1 MLKVNFLHEKPTRCF
16 LYAKFG
22 RIICAAIKIS
32 GELLPFLKRET
43 EKMETINFAKVLSR
57 QIILCAVLLSTA
69 AAPASAVPTAA
80 PADDKFDPIPVYSI
94 YPPIKRHGSADE
106 ALTSGHVINGHY
118 AMAAPAGKTWRIAFL
133 FPHMKDPYWVGCSY
147 GVISEAKRLGVAVD
161 IFPADGY
168 SDLIGQL
175 RKMDE
180 AIAAKYDAIVISPI
194 SQTANNSSIA
204 KAKSLGIP
212 VFELANDSTSDD
224 LTIKVTTSLKG
235 MGIEATRWMI
245 RDAQRRG
252 LKSINI
258 ALLPGPYDAGWVK
271 GEVEGTLETAYK
283 AAIKV
288 NIVNIKYGDS
298 DRIEQSQL
306 AAQLLAEHGQ
316 ELDYVLGCTGCAP
329 AAILPIKEAGLNGK
343 IRIVSYDLTREIAD
357 FIRKGE
363 IFASADTKG
372 VSQARVTLNAAVNFL
387 EERTRKLPHTI
398 LIELGLVDQNSYAA
412 YPFNTSIAP
421 EGYMPVL
428 SYAPGEGK

>member
-1 MLKVNFLHEKPTRCF
+1 MKTISLVKVF
-16 LYAKFG
+16 
-22 RIICAAIKIS
+22 
-32 GELLPFLKRET
+32 
-43 EKMETINFAKVLSR
+43 SR
-57 QIILCAVLLSTA
+57 QTILCAVLLSA
-69 AAPASAVPTAA
+69 ASAS
-80 PADDKFDPIPVYSI
+80 ADSTKTLPVDKFDPVPIYSV
-94 YPPIKRHGSADE
+94 YPPIKRHSSADE
-106 ALTSGHVINGHY
+106 ALTSGHVIHDHY
-118 AMAAPAGKTWRIAFL
+118 AMAAPAGKPWRIAFL
-133 FPHMKDPYWVGCSY
+133 FPHMKDPYWASCNY
-147 GVISEAKRLGVAVD
+147 GVISEARRLGVAVD
-161 IFPADGY
+161 ILPADGY

-204 KAKSLGIP
+204 KARALGTP

-235 MGIEATRWMI
+235 MGTEATQWVI

-258 ALLPGPYDAGWVK
+258 ALLPGPSDAGWVK
-271 GEVEGTLETAYK
+271 GEVEGTFEAAHK
-283 AAIKV
+283 AAIKI
-288 NIVNIKYGDS
+288 NIVDIKYGDS

-306 AAQLLAEHGQ
+306 AAQLLAEHGKN
-316 ELDYVLGCTGCAP
+316 LDYVLGCTGCAP

-343 IRIVSYDLTREIAD
+343 IRIVAYDLTREIAD

-387 EERTRKLPHTI
+387 EGRTKKQPHTI
-398 LIELGLVDQNSYAA
+398 LIKLGLVDRNSYTA
-412 YPFNTSIAP
+412 YPFDTSIAP
-421 EGYMPVL
+421 EGYIPAL
-428 SYAPGEGK
+428 SYSPREIN